1 MQKLIFSIA
10 FFLFSFQ
17 KVQAYELPISTLDH
31 LDDVNIYI
39 QTVDPGNLV
48 YDNFGHTLVRVE
60 DKKENRNYVFNWGV
74 FSFGEPVSFAID
86 FYRGYLNYTLGISGY
101 SSMLRM
107 FAYDKRSVYEDK
119 LFFTNKQK
127 EIFIRKLLLESKR
140 FK

>member
-1 MQKLIFSIA
+1 M
-10 FFLFSFQ
+10 
-17 KVQAYELPISTLDH
+17 
-31 LDDVNIYI
+31 
-39 QTVDPGNLV
+39 

-127 EIFIRKLLLESKR
+127 KYSLESFFGIKKVQIETIFISILMTIVLLGLGLCEFGFGR
-140 FK
+140 LF